1 MSFLSFIER
10 FPKEQIG
17 EHLPPFLQPINVN
30 DFLDEH
36 DAVIKRLKLAYSD
49 TESWDSKILPCIE
62 QLALLC
68 GHLPY
73 SANGVF
79 SDVDSLFKASIQAAT
94 YAVEIMESTV
104 QLEKNIMA
112 QHLLQGRLKAASLL
126 AGLCAFL
133 DTLEKISISEHSI
146 NKESS
151 FFHISEH
158 NHVNHLAF
166 NPLAMPY
173 DVWVKE
179 KLKNNPSV
187 VLTLHWKNAAPIT
200 QSRQNLRLFYARH
213 ILVSETM
220 AWLGEAGSLPLIEL
234 MKCLTVDSD
243 LEEAPSSVI
252 KARDLGVYRACQ
264 LEREHMGAKLGKV
277 LAPQGWQT
285 TLIRILRA
293 RILNDWEI
301 NAKDSPLRK
310 GADGLFLF
318 WPDICP
324 IILDDLKNFGL
335 TDLPTDPDIWAG
347 CLLESGITIPSKKG
361 LSSCWIAVTPN
372 AKPREAIKLSDA
384 HFFTGNKSLYAKTIK
399 RNFETEL
406 SQEQSTALS
415 QLTRNALESTDKVF
429 TQHIP
434 SEHIVAEQQTIIWYI
449 CEKYED
455 SNPSP
460 AAMQKA
466 IETFGSAEA
475 AQNALF
481 HSASARRYFAQQ
493 LHQSMDQSDWN
504 NNTPQPLSTVG
515 IDTMARPHRESFE
528 TEKFNQ
534 FDQTRQA
541 NHLDYQISKQSSIGD
556 KEIADLP
563 RTSAVTNSVNNFRE
577 SMKADK
583 TQLQDSLLT
592 ERGTTLSAKAVYE
605 EKQSGVPTVFTNAY
619 LGGALY
625 SSPHEYKDQLNEK
638 ANSESFRKA
647 MQEIGEQD
655 KAELSEVE
663 RSAQK

>member
-68 GHLPY
+68 GHLPK

-133 DTLEKISISEHSI
+133 DNLEKISISEHSI

-460 AAMQKA
+460 SAIIEFLNKEPKKA
-466 IETFGSAEA
+466 SELLIDEGLFLSDNLTF
-475 AQNALF
+475 F
-481 HSASARRYFAQQ
+481 
-493 LHQSMDQSDWN
+493 
-504 NNTPQPLSTVG
+504 T
-515 IDTMARPHRESFE
+515 
-528 TEKFNQ
+528 
-534 FDQTRQA
+534 
-541 NHLDYQISKQSSIGD
+541 
-556 KEIADLP
+556 ADLTFE
-563 RTSAVTNSVNNFRE
+563 RLVT
-577 SMKADK
+577 
-583 TQLQDSLLT
+583 SLLSNNLIY
-592 ERGTTLSAKAVYE
+592 ENDRGEPLWVTHADIHGELHRGVILKPDCLGARVESNDLSFKDIFIMVHGRKPSPNFTFVHHEAQASDQLSFDFDE
-605 EKQSGVPTVFTNAY
+605 EK
-619 LGGALY
+619 
-625 SSPHEYKDQLNEK
+625 K
-638 ANSESFRKA
+638 A
-647 MQEIGEQD
+647 
-655 KAELSEVE
+655 
-663 RSAQK
+663 

>member
-415 QLTRNALESTDKVF
+415 QLTRDALESTDKVF

-460 AAMQKA
+460 SAIIEFLNKEPKKA
-466 IETFGSAEA
+466 SELLIDEGLFLSDNLTF
-475 AQNALF
+475 F
-481 HSASARRYFAQQ
+481 
-493 LHQSMDQSDWN
+493 
-504 NNTPQPLSTVG
+504 T
-515 IDTMARPHRESFE
+515 
-528 TEKFNQ
+528 
-534 FDQTRQA
+534 
-541 NHLDYQISKQSSIGD
+541 
-556 KEIADLP
+556 ADLTFE
-563 RTSAVTNSVNNFRE
+563 RLVT
-577 SMKADK
+577 
-583 TQLQDSLLT
+583 SLLSNNLIY
-592 ERGTTLSAKAVYE
+592 ENDRGEPLWVTHADIHGELHRGVILKPDCLGARVESNDLSFKDIFIMVHGRKPSPNFTFVHHEAQASDQLSFDFDE
-605 EKQSGVPTVFTNAY
+605 EK
-619 LGGALY
+619 
-625 SSPHEYKDQLNEK
+625 K
-638 ANSESFRKA
+638 A
-647 MQEIGEQD
+647 
-655 KAELSEVE
+655 
-663 RSAQK
+663 

>member
-1 MSFLSFIER
+1 MSFLSFIDR
-10 FPKEQIG
+10 FPKEQNG
-17 EHLPPFLQPINVN
+17 EHLPPFLQPIKLY

-36 DAVIKRLKLAYSD
+36 DAIIKRLKLAYSD

-62 QLALLC
+62 QLAFLC

-73 SANGVF
+73 TANSVF
-79 SDVDSLFKASIQAAT
+79 SDVDGLFKASIQAAT

-112 QHLLQGRLKAASLL
+112 QHLLQDRLKAADLL

-187 VLTLHWKNAAPIT
+187 ELTLHWKNAAPIT
-200 QSRQNLRLFYARH
+200 QPRQNLRLFYARH
-213 ILVSETM
+213 VLVPQTI
-220 AWLGEAGSLPLIEL
+220 AWLGGAGPLPLIEL

-252 KARDLGVYRACQ
+252 KSRDLGVYRACQ
-264 LEREHMGAKLGKV
+264 LERERLGAKLGKV

-318 WPDICP
+318 WPDICQ
-324 IILDDLKNFGL
+324 IIIADLKNFGL

-347 CLLESGITIPSKKG
+347 CLLESGVTIPSKKG

-415 QLTRNALESTDKVF
+415 QLTRDILESTDKAF

-434 SEHIVAEQQTIIWYI
+434 SKSSVTEQQTVIWYI
-449 CEKYED
+449 NGIEG
-455 SNPSP
+455 SNPS
-460 AAMQKA
+460 
-466 IETFGSAEA
+466 
-475 AQNALF
+475 
-481 HSASARRYFAQQ
+481 
-493 LHQSMDQSDWN
+493 
-504 NNTPQPLSTVG
+504 
-515 IDTMARPHRESFE
+515 
-528 TEKFNQ
+528 
-534 FDQTRQA
+534 
-541 NHLDYQISKQSSIGD
+541 
-556 KEIADLP
+556 
-563 RTSAVTNSVNNFRE
+563 
-577 SMKADK
+577 
-583 TQLQDSLLT
+583 
-592 ERGTTLSAKAVYE
+592 LSAITDFLNRDPLKASV
-605 EKQSGVPTVFTNAY
+605 
-619 LGGALY
+619 LLI
-625 SSPHEYKDQLNEK
+625 D
-638 ANSESFRKA
+638 
-647 MQEIGEQD
+647 
-655 KAELSEVE
+655 
-663 RSAQK
+663 

>member
-10 FPKEQIG
+10 FPKEQNG
-17 EHLPPFLQPINVN
+17 EHLPLFLRPIYVN
-30 DFLDEH
+30 DFLTEH
-36 DAVIKRLKLAYSD
+36 DAIIKRLKLAYSD
-49 TESWDSKILPCIE
+49 SESWDSKILPCIE

-73 SANGVF
+73 TANGVF
-79 SDVDSLFKASIQAAT
+79 SDVDGLFKASIQAAT

-112 QHLLQGRLKAASLL
+112 QHLLQGRLKAAALL

-133 DTLEKISISEHSI
+133 DTLEKISISEQSV
-146 NKESS
+146 NKENS

-173 DVWVKE
+173 DVWLKE
-179 KLKNNPSV
+179 KLKNNPSIE
-187 VLTLHWKNAAPIT
+187 LALHWKNVSPIT

-213 ILVSETM
+213 VLVPKTM
-220 AWLGEAGSLPLIEL
+220 AWLGEAGPLPLIEL
-234 MKCLTVDSD
+234 MKCLTVDTD
-243 LEEAPSSVI
+243 LEEASSSVI

-285 TLIRILRA
+285 TLIRILRS

-324 IILDDLKNFGL
+324 IIIDDLKNFGL

-415 QLTRNALESTDKVF
+415 QLTRDALESTDKVF

-460 AAMQKA
+460 SAIIEFLNKEPKKA
-466 IETFGSAEA
+466 SELLIDEGLFLSDNLTF
-475 AQNALF
+475 F
-481 HSASARRYFAQQ
+481 
-493 LHQSMDQSDWN
+493 
-504 NNTPQPLSTVG
+504 T
-515 IDTMARPHRESFE
+515 
-528 TEKFNQ
+528 
-534 FDQTRQA
+534 
-541 NHLDYQISKQSSIGD
+541 
-556 KEIADLP
+556 ADLTFE
-563 RTSAVTNSVNNFRE
+563 RLVT
-577 SMKADK
+577 
-583 TQLQDSLLT
+583 SLLSNNLIY
-592 ERGTTLSAKAVYE
+592 ENDRGEPLWVTHADIHGELHRGVILKPDCLGARVESNDLSFKDIFIMVHGRKPSPNFTFVHHEAQASDQLSFDFDE
-605 EKQSGVPTVFTNAY
+605 EK
-619 LGGALY
+619 
-625 SSPHEYKDQLNEK
+625 K
-638 ANSESFRKA
+638 A
-647 MQEIGEQD
+647 
-655 KAELSEVE
+655 
-663 RSAQK
+663 

>member
-460 AAMQKA
+460 SAIIEFLNKEPKKA
-466 IETFGSAEA
+466 SELLIDEGLFLSDNLTF
-475 AQNALF
+475 F
-481 HSASARRYFAQQ
+481 
-493 LHQSMDQSDWN
+493 
-504 NNTPQPLSTVG
+504 T
-515 IDTMARPHRESFE
+515 
-528 TEKFNQ
+528 
-534 FDQTRQA
+534 
-541 NHLDYQISKQSSIGD
+541 
-556 KEIADLP
+556 ADLTFE
-563 RTSAVTNSVNNFRE
+563 RLVT
-577 SMKADK
+577 
-583 TQLQDSLLT
+583 SLLSNNLIY
-592 ERGTTLSAKAVYE
+592 ENDRGEPLWVTHADIHGELHRGVILKPDCLGARVESNDLSFKDIFIMVHGRKPSPNFTFVHHEAQASDQLSFDFDE
-605 EKQSGVPTVFTNAY
+605 EK
-619 LGGALY
+619 
-625 SSPHEYKDQLNEK
+625 K
-638 ANSESFRKA
+638 A
-647 MQEIGEQD
+647 
-655 KAELSEVE
+655 
-663 RSAQK
+663 